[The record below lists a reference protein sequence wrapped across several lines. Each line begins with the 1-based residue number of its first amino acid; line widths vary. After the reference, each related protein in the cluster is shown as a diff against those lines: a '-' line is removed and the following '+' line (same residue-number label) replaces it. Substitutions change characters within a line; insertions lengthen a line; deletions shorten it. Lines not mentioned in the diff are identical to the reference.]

1 MVRLFI
7 FLFAVHCSLL
17 LNAQCINAF
26 PYVED
31 FEANIGGWAS
41 GGSVGVDWAW
51 GSPTKSVINS
61 AGSGV
66 KCWIT
71 GGLASLAY
79 NAGERSFVKS
89 PCFDFTTL
97 QHPFVSFKIFWE
109 SEKTYDGTNLQ
120 YSLDGGITWT
130 NLGSASDAV
139 DCMNTNWFNSFSI
152 TNLTGLAI
160 VKEGWTGNVQPTSG
174 SCQGGSGS
182 GAWVTAKHCMQ
193 NLAGE
198 PNVIFRFT
206 FGAGTTCNNYDGIA
220 FDDVSVSEAPANTA
234 DFDFTCNG
242 NSLLFNGIT
251 SFCPDNLQWNFGDG
265 TNASGPNAVHT
276 FSSPGNYNV
285 TFSVSGPCNA
295 PASIT
300 KQVEVT
306 NASVASVNV
315 NCNGNN
321 DGKAFVTS
329 ATGTGPFT
337 YFWSTTPAQTTDTA
351 FNLTSGVYIVTIS
364 QPNSCPA
371 SFSVNVNEPNALS
384 NSIISIPD
392 SCNSGKGSLL
402 VTESGG
408 TFPYQYLWSNGTG
421 GVNQLTNLF
430 SGNYAVTIT
439 DANGCVDVAQTVVA
453 NVTAMNISV
462 VSLTDASCFGTTDGG
477 LSVNVT
483 GGILPY
489 QYLWSP
495 SGGTSNTI
503 TNVAAG
509 IYTIQ
514 ISDSTNCLATASFT
528 INQPPQLFSNFS
540 VIDATCGLNNG
551 SIHLNTSGGVS
562 PYNYLWN
569 DGTTNDSMV
578 NIGGGNYSFT
588 ITDANNCSINN
599 LVAVQQSQSITFNLL
614 SIPDSCLEGKG
625 TAQINIFTG
634 TAPYHFVW
642 NPSAPDAAIITQL
655 DSGNYFVHITDA
667 SGCSADTNI
676 LVGNFGSIVK
686 PNLGADSSFCLPPNF
701 ILYAGNYSTYQWQ
714 SGSTIPIFP
723 VKDVGEYSVTVTN
736 SFGCTSADTVV
747 LSFNCDSYI
756 NFPSAFSPNADGVN
770 DVFRAKYSLDLVK
783 YNLRI
788 YNRWG
793 ELVFETS
800 DVNEGW
806 DGTFNNK
813 PQPLS
818 VYVWYA
824 EYSFRDGKK
833 NSKAGNLTLVK

>member
-1 MVRLFI
+1 MKRILILLV
-7 FLFAVHCSLL
+7 AVYNSFY
-17 LNAQCINAF
+17 LNAQCITAF
-26 PYVED
+26 PYNED
-31 FEANIGGWAS
+31 FEASNGNWQS

-51 GSPTKSVINS
+51 GSPTKPVINS

-71 GGLASLAY
+71 GGLTSSFY
-79 NAGERSFVKS
+79 SNGERSFVKS

-97 QHPFVSFKIFWE
+97 QHPFISFKIFWE
-109 SEKTYDGTNLQ
+109 SEQTYDGTNLQ
-120 YSLDGGITWT
+120 YSLDGGTTWT
-130 NLGSASDAV
+130 NLGSANDAT

-152 TNLTGLAI
+152 TNLTGIAT
-160 VKEGWTGNVQPTSG
+160 VKEGWTGNIQPTFG
-174 SCQGGSGS
+174 SCQGGGGS
-182 GAWVTAKHCMQ
+182 SAWVTAKHCMQ

-220 FDDVSVSEAPANTA
+220 FDDVSISEAPANTA

-242 NSLLFNGIT
+242 NSFSFNGIT
-251 SFCPDNLQWNFGDG
+251 SLCPDNMQWNFGDG
-265 TNASGPNAVHT
+265 TNASGQTALHV
-276 FSSPGNYNV
+276 FSTPGNYNV
-285 TFSVSGPCNA
+285 TLSVSGPCNA

-300 KQVEVT
+300 KQITIT
-306 NASVASVNV
+306 NATLSVVNV
-315 NCNGNN
+315 NCNGANN
-321 DGKAFVTS
+321 GKAFVAD
-329 ATGTGPFT
+329 ATGSGPFT

-351 FNLTSGVYIVTIS
+351 FNLTAGVYTVTIS

-371 SFSVNVNEPNALS
+371 SFTVNVMEPNPLS
-384 NSIISIPD
+384 NSLSSTPD
-392 SCNSGKGSLL
+392 SCNSGKGLL
-402 VTESGG
+402 VLNEIGG
-408 TFPYQYLWSNGTG
+408 TPPYQYSWSNGTN
-421 GVNQLTNLF
+421 GVNQLNNLNA
-430 SGNYAVTIT
+430 GNYAVTIT
-439 DANGCVDVAQTVVA
+439 DSKGCVDVVQAVVA
-453 NVTAMNISV
+453 NVTAMNISI
-462 VSLTDASCFGTTDGG
+462 TT
-477 LSVNVT
+477 
-483 GGILPY
+483 
-489 QYLWSP
+489 
-495 SGGTSNTI
+495 
-503 TNVAAG
+503 
-509 IYTIQ
+509 
-514 ISDSTNCLATASFT
+514 
-528 INQPPQLFSNFS
+528 
-540 VIDATCGLNNG
+540 VIDATCFGATDGGASITVTGGISPYQYSWSPGGGTTNAITNVTAGVYTIQILDSTGCVATASLNINQPTPLVSNLSITDATCGLSNG
-551 SIHLNTSGGVS
+551 SIQLNTSGGVS
-562 PYNYLWN
+562 PYDYLWS
-569 DGTTNDSMV
+569 DGTTNDSIV
-578 NIGGGNYSFT
+578 NLAGGNYSFT
-588 ITDANNCSINN
+588 ITDANNCSMNN
-599 LVAVQQSQSITFNLL
+599 SVAVQQSLSITFNLI

-625 TAQINIFTG
+625 TAQINILTG
-634 TAPYHFVW
+634 TSPYHFVW
-642 NPSAPDAAIITQL
+642 NPNEPDAPLITQL
-655 DSGNYFVHITDA
+655 DSANYFVHITDA

-714 SGSTIPIFP
+714 SGSTVPIFP

-824 EYSFRDGKK
+824 EYAFRDGKK

>member
-1 MVRLFI
+1 MKRIFVLLFTVYSS
-7 FLFAVHCSLL
+7 LCS
-17 LNAQCINAF
+17 NAQCINAF
-26 PYVED
+26 PYSED
-31 FEANIGGWAS
+31 FEVSTGGWQS

-51 GSPTKSVINS
+51 GSPTKPVINS

-71 GGLASLAY
+71 GGLTTSFY
-79 NAGERSFVKS
+79 SNGERSFVKS

-97 QHPFVSFKIFWE
+97 QHPFITFKIFWE

-120 YSLDGGITWT
+120 YSLDGGVTWT
-130 NLGSASDAV
+130 NVGTANDVV
-139 DCMNTNWFNSFSI
+139 DCMNANWFNSFSI
-152 TNLTGLAI
+152 TNLTTLAT
-160 VKEGWTGNVQPTSG
+160 VKEGWTGNIQPTVG

-182 GAWVTAKHCMQ
+182 SAWVTAKHCMQ

-206 FGAGTTCNNYDGIA
+206 FGSGTTCNNYDGIA
-220 FDDVSVSEAPANTA
+220 FDDISISEAPPNDA

-242 NSLLFNGIT
+242 NSFLFNGIT
-251 SFCPDNLQWNFGDG
+251 SFCPDNMQWTFGDG
-265 TNASGPNAVHT
+265 TNASGQNALHIFT
-276 FSSPGNYNV
+276 TPGNYNV

-300 KQVEVT
+300 KQITST
-306 NASVASVNV
+306 NATLSVVNV
-315 NCNGNN
+315 NCNGGN
-321 DGKAFVTS
+321 DGKAFVAA
-329 ATGTGPFT
+329 ATGSGPHT
-337 YFWSTTPAQTTDTA
+337 YVWNTTPAQTTDTA
-351 FNLTSGVYIVTIS
+351 FNLTAGSYTVTVS
-364 QPNSCPA
+364 QANSCPA
-371 SFSVNVNEPNALS
+371 SFTVNVNEPNALS
-384 NSIISIPD
+384 NTLTSTPD
-392 SCNSGKGSLL
+392 SCNLGKGSLVL
-402 VTESGG
+402 NESGG
-408 TFPYQYLWSNGTG
+408 TLPYQYSWSNGTS

-439 DANGCVDVAQTVVA
+439 DSKGCVDSAQSAVA
-453 NVTAMNISV
+453 NTTSMNITI
-462 VSLTDASCFGTTDGG
+462 VSLTDATCFGATDG
-477 LSVNVT
+477 SASINVT
-483 GGILPY
+483 GGTSPY
-489 QYLWSP
+489 QYAWLP
-495 SGGTSNTI
+495 TGGTSNAI
-503 TNVAAG
+503 ANVAAG
-509 IYTIQ
+509 IYTVQ
-514 ISDSTNCLATASFT
+514 ITDFTNCLASAAVS
-528 INQPPQLFSNFS
+528 INQPSQVLPNLS
-540 VIDATCGLNNG
+540 VIDATCGNNNG

-562 PYNYLWN
+562 PYNYLWS
-569 DGTTNDSMV
+569 DGTTNDS
-578 NIGGGNYSFT
+578 ITSLAGGNYSFT
-588 ITDANNCSINN
+588 ITDANNCSMNN
-599 LVAVQQSQSITFNLL
+599 SVAVQQSQSITFNLL

-625 TAQINIFTG
+625 TAQINILTG
-634 TAPYHFVW
+634 TSPYHFVW
-642 NPSAPDAAIITQL
+642 NPTAPDAALITQL
-655 DSGNYFVHITDA
+655 DSANYFVHITDA

-676 LVGNFGSIVK
+676 LVGNFGSILK

-701 ILYAGNYSTYQWQ
+701 ILNAGNYSTYQWQ
-714 SGSTIPIFP
+714 SGSTISIFP

-800 DVNEGW
+800 DVNDGW

-813 PQPLS
+813 PLPLS